1 MPFLNHMH
9 LYFRGEKAE
18 SGALLLV
25 TLALLLAGLV
35 LAFWVRQPFT
45 RGLGA
50 VLVGAALIGGVVG
63 ATVYLRTD
71 RQVAQ
76 LTSLYES
83 DRGEFARAE
92 GARIDTVVASFR
104 LYRIMYTLA
113 GVAALIV
120 ISLAKNPA
128 LHGVAVGLFL
138 FAAMGFT
145 IDHYAEERARWY
157 AGKVHAQAAPK

>member
-1 MPFLNHMH
+1 MAFLNDMH

-25 TLALLLAGLV
+25 TLALLLGGVA

-50 VLVGAALIGGVVG
+50 VLLAAALIGGVVG

-92 GARIDTVVASFR
+92 GGRMNTVVASFR
-104 LYRIMYTLA
+104 LYRIVYALA
-113 GVAALIV
+113 GIAALILV
-120 ISLAKNPA
+120 SLTRNPA
-128 LHGVAVGLFL
+128 LHGVGVGLLL

-157 AGKVHAQAAPK
+157 AGKVHAQGSK

>member
-1 MPFLNHMH
+1 MPFLDHMH

-25 TLALLLAGLV
+25 TLALLLAGLA

-45 RGLGA
+45 RGIGA
-50 VLVGAALIGGVVG
+50 VLLAAALIGGVVG

-71 RQVAQ
+71 RQVAE

-83 DRGEFARAE
+83 DRGEFTRVE
-92 GARIDTVVASFR
+92 GGRMDTVVASFR
-104 LYRIMYTLA
+104 LYRIMYTVA
-113 GVAALIV
+113 GVIALILV
-120 ISLAKNPA
+120 SLTKHPG
-128 LHGVAVGLFL
+128 LHGLAVGLFL

-157 AGKVHAQAAPK
+157 AGKVHAQAGPQ

>member
-1 MPFLNHMH
+1 MAFLNDMH

-25 TLALLLAGLV
+25 TLALLVAGLA
-35 LAFWVRQPFT
+35 LAVWVRQPFT

-50 VLVGAALIGGVVG
+50 VLLVAALIGGVVG
-63 ATVYLRTD
+63 ATVYLRTN

-83 DRGEFARAE
+83 NSGEFARAE
-92 GARIDTVVASFR
+92 GGRMDTVVASFR

-113 GVAALIV
+113 GVVALILV
-120 ISLAKNPA
+120 SLTRNPM

-157 AGKVHAQAAPK
+157 AGKVHAQAGPE